1 MCGVVEDGIIPG
13 YYGYEAGQPAV
24 GDSFAWF
31 VDQAVPDYVKQAAD
45 EKEMNIHQ
53 WLEEKAGTYKP
64 GEIGLLA
71 LDWWNGNRSVLV
83 DTDLSGVLLGLTL
96 HTKPEEIYRALLE
109 STAFGTRKIDRKST
123 RLNSSHVA
131 IS

>member
-1 MCGVVEDGIIPG
+1 MCGVVEDVIIPG

-45 EKEMNIHQ
+45 VKEMNIHQ

-71 LDWWNGNRSVLV
+71 LEWWNVNRSDLV
-83 DTDLSGVLLGLTL
+83 DTYLIGMLLVLTL
-96 HTKPEEIYRALLE
+96 NNKPEEIYW
-109 STAFGTRKIDRKST
+109 
-123 RLNSSHVA
+123 V
-131 IS
+131 